1 MNERGR
7 NEADISRYTDVEY
20 SPEGYKTVYRWG
32 DFLEIA
38 GGHVYN
44 AMDTIDL
51 VSAGGEYEGFNPRY
65 AYTCE
70 FVGCSTLIDGIA
82 LFRPV
87 SRDGEDLTQIAF
99 LRSDIDD
106 DTGAYT
112 ERFEAGSFD
121 IAAASDI
128 QCSDLGIDLLDYF
141 RGRSFEGLSGVKR
154 GLNGR
159 EAVGAV
165 EVATGCD
172 LDLFE
177 DFWLGSPGETDVHVG
192 PYVKRD
198 LIALSYIVNDF
209 SQMYGTQ
216 RGTCTQGL
224 HFYYAD
230 EPKPAPEFFIP
241 PNRPP
246 RPVVCLDTGET
257 FESSFQAGRA
267 FGITPGGVRTSASTG
282 VERGG
287 LHFYFGDEPKPAPEF
302 FRERHSKT
310 RPIVCLETGESFM
323 GNPAAARPLHV
334 SPAAISQAVR
344 YGSPVNGLHF
354 YHGDEPKPA
363 PEFFKPAKGKGGK
376 SPAAIAAAA
385 KAAAGNSAPGTDYR
399 EHGIQ
404 RDRRAV
410 Q

>member
-1 MNERGR
+1 MNER
-7 NEADISRYTDVEY
+7 ISVMTDFGELIAT
-20 SPEGYKTVYRWG
+20 P
-32 DFLEIA
+32 FA
-38 GGHVYN
+38 GGISVDINLPDGKSSGQLAFIEAAPVELQDDYPTPAHVFTY
-44 AMDTIDL
+44 
-51 VSAGGEYEGFNPRY
+51 
-65 AYTCE
+65 
-70 FVGCSTLIDGIA
+70 DG
-82 LFRPV
+82 RDSEPV
-87 SRDGEDLTQIAF
+87 HR
-99 LRSDIDD
+99 
-106 DTGAYT
+106 
-112 ERFEAGSFD
+112 
-121 IAAASDI
+121 
-128 QCSDLGIDLLDYF
+128 
-141 RGRSFEGLSGVKR
+141 
-154 GLNGR
+154 
-159 EAVGAV
+159 
-165 EVATGCD
+165 
-172 LDLFE
+172 
-177 DFWLGSPGETDVHVG
+177 TDVHLDG
-192 PYVKRD
+192 EAMTLDPVKGASSITRRSPRSSSRQSPIPSNWVTVPQSRPARPPATVRAAPGSGSRGAAMDNRD
-198 LIALSYIVNDF
+198 AKRKRPITCLESGATYDSAYRAAKELGFADSRNIFRSI
-209 SQMYGTQ
+209 Q

-241 PNRPP
+241 PNRAP

-287 LHFYFGDEPKPAPEF
+287 LHFYYGDEPKPAPEF

-310 RPIVCLETGESFM
+310 RPIVCLETGETFV

-334 SPAAISQAVR
+334 SPTAISQAVR

-363 PEFFKPAKGKGGK
+363 PEFFKPAKVKGGK

-385 KAAAGNSAPGTDYR
+385 KVAAGNSAPGTDYR

-404 RDRRAV
+404 RNRRAV